1 MPVTSWTTAATPA
14 PDVPVHVVVTEFHLP
29 RLRDTLP
36 FLRSTRRIT
45 AALSEA
51 EGLVGYA
58 LQARI
63 LRRTYRTVSAW
74 RSPDDARRFARGGV
88 HGEVA
93 GAARAGNQPKS
104 VARWDAPAS
113 ETPPSWAHVEEV
125 LTAASTGV
133 TPPPGAGVGSG
144 R

>member
-1 MPVTSWTTAATPA
+1 MPVTPWTSTATPA
-14 PDVPVHVVVTEFHLP
+14 PDATVHVVVTEFHLP
-29 RLRDTLP
+29 RMRDTLP
-36 FLRSTRRIT
+36 FLRSTRQIT
-45 AALSEA
+45 ASLREA

-74 RSPDDARRFARGGV
+74 RSPDDARRFAR
-88 HGEVA
+88 A
-93 GAARAGNQPKS
+93 GAHGRIAGTARAAEQPKA

-113 ETPPSWAHVEEV
+113 ETPPPWERVEEV
-125 LTAASTGV
+125 LTATSSGV
-133 TPPPGAGVGSG
+133 TSPTGAGVGSQ

>member
-1 MPVTSWTTAATPA
+1 MPVTPWTSTAQPA
-14 PDVPVHVVVTEFHLP
+14 PDAPVHVVVTEFRLP

-36 FLRSTRRIT
+36 FLRATREIT
-45 AALSEA
+45 ASLREA

-74 RSPDDARRFARGGV
+74 RGPDDARRFARAGA
-88 HGEVA
+88 HGRIA
-93 GAARAGNQPKS
+93 AAARAGSQPKA

-113 ETPPSWAHVEEV
+113 ETPPSWERVEQV
-125 LTAASTGV
+125 LTTASSGV
-133 TPPPGAGVGSG
+133 TPPMGAGVGSG